1 MSNEQI
7 HATQAL
13 LALKSK
19 AANGIAWTAEED
31 AKIKRWLD
39 ENGHVSVLAA
49 CCVLASERP
58 QAYPKS
64 LGIVREAIGRR
75 HLPSYVELSV
85 YEALIYVEA
94 LQLES
99 FVDEIL
105 PFIGESLAK
114 RTIDLDNTICLLGKL
129 ARAGESRA
137 LALLRSLAHDND
149 PGIRDNVALVLQG
162 IEPG

>member
-19 AANGIAWTAEED
+19 AAKGIAWTAEEE
-31 AKIKRWLD
+31 AKIERWLNED
-39 ENGHVSVLAA
+39 GHVSVLAA

-58 QAYPKS
+58 QAWPKS
-64 LGIVREAIGRR
+64 LGIVREAIGRK
-75 HLPSYVELSV
+75 HLPPYVELSV

-94 LQLES
+94 RQLES
-99 FVDEIL
+99 FVDEVFL
-105 PFIGESLAK
+105 FIEESLAK
-114 RTIDLDNTICLLGKL
+114 RTIDLDNTISLLGKL

-137 LALLRSLAHDND
+137 VALLRSLARDND

-162 IEPG
+162 IECG